1 MGEGSRCAGCT
12 LQRTLRHLS
21 LCISHRPDRFCGM
34 VPALLLVFSAVAYRV
49 TTGLLIHSG
58 ASWLSNFA
66 PLAAIA
72 LCSAAYLP
80 RKYKF
85 SLPLI
90 TLFIS
95 DVVINL
101 RYGAPLLDPQILVRY
116 AGLALVGGIGVLL
129 QNRTSLKT
137 LLPASIVGST
147 IFYAITNTF
156 SWLSDPGY
164 AKNLA
169 GLIQSLTVGLPQYSA
184 TPTWMF
190 FRNSLISDFVFTLL
204 FVVCMNLGRSTE
216 KSRARAARFHPA
228 AAG

>member
-1 MGEGSRCAGCT
+1 M
-12 LQRTLRHLS
+12 
-21 LCISHRPDRFCGM
+21 I
-34 VPALLLVFSAVAYRV
+34 PALLLVFSAVVYRV

-72 LCSAAYLP
+72 LCSAAAFP
-80 RKYKF
+80 KKYKF
-85 SLPLI
+85 SVPLV

-95 DVVINL
+95 DAAINF

-116 AGLALVGGIGVLL
+116 FALIAVGFIGVLL
-129 QNRTSLKT
+129 QNRASLKT

-147 IFYAITNTF
+147 IFYAITNAF

-164 AKNLA
+164 AKNFA
-169 GLIQSLTVGLPQYSA
+169 GLIQALTIGLPQYSA
-184 TPTWMF
+184 TPSWMF
-190 FRNSLISDFVFTLL
+190 FRNSLISDLLFTLL
-204 FVVCMNLGRSTE
+204 FVLCMNFGRSME
-216 KSRARAARFHPA
+216 GSRARATRFRPA

>member
-1 MGEGSRCAGCT
+1 M
-12 LQRTLRHLS
+12 HLPIAYLTGRIDS
-21 LCISHRPDRFCGM
+21 VGVI
-34 VPALLLVFSAVAYRV
+34 PALLLVLSAVVYRV

-72 LCSAAYLP
+72 LCSAAYFP
-80 RKYKF
+80 NKYKF
-85 SLPLI
+85 SVPLL

-95 DVVINL
+95 DAVINF

-116 AGLALVGGIGVLL
+116 AALALVGCIGLFLRDRV
-129 QNRTSLKT
+129 SLKT
-137 LLPASIVGST
+137 LLPASILGST
-147 IFYAITNTF
+147 MFYVITNTF

-164 AKNLA
+164 AKDFA

-190 FRNSLISDFVFTLL
+190 FRNSLVSDLVFTCL
-204 FVVCMNLGRSTE
+204 FFVCMNAGRNMGS
-216 KSRARAARFHPA
+216 SRERAARFGPV